1 MIKQTLDCRKI
12 ELYCDIHGHSTQK
25 NLFVYAN
32 NEGQTA
38 LNGGNGSGITR
49 NKQLEKIITHKE
61 KVFP

>member
-1 MIKQTLDCRKI
+1 MIRQTLDCRKI

-38 LNGGNGSGITR
+38 LNGGNSAGITR